1 MPEKEKFDLKDILL
15 IVLSCLLIVAVIAL
29 SVSFSSYAILSQ
41 RFNDTH
47 ANSSE
52 ACISSESFERE
63 IADNYAMPDSNIVSY
78 EFSRYFYYYIEI
90 DHTYL
95 NGDSFLDETFNLE
108 TLLSDDVDDLPDY
121 FQPTAIV
128 YNLNVSL
135 WGTDDAQQQLAG
147 TSIIVGGAESNSI
160 YSFSLY
166 TYELSYS
173 WQSAEPY
180 TRLSRNSI
188 FSAGDSVSISARID
202 DQSDFYQ
209 GMEFEIEYE
218 IEVTRVYGYNLTEY
232 IGEKENDAF
241 RDGEQ
246 LGYETGYDDGFDDGS
261 EQGYNQG
268 YSDGYDAGVD
278 SFDSLVQGAYDEG
291 YDFGYDVGYD
301 AGVDYGYTSG
311 YTDGFHDGEYEGAS
325 SAGDYSFFALVSAI
339 FDAPLKVLIGEWQQD
354 SNGDWQLVGGMLNF
368 VIPGLDV
375 NFAPLLTSL
384 FTISLLLFLLRFIL
398 GVVL

>member
-63 IADNYAMPDSNIVSY
+63 IADNYAMPESDIVFYNYSDTY
-78 EFSRYFYYYIEI
+78 SYFYGNVDYS
-90 DHTYL
+90 HL
-95 NGDSFLDETFNLE
+95 SGDDTFFELDVALDELLYGDNYNNLP
-108 TLLSDDVDDLPDY
+108 TY
-121 FQPTAIV
+121 FQPTAIE
-128 YNLNVSL
+128 YNLSTYMTVSEES
-135 WGTDDAQQQLAG
+135 DIPPPHE
-147 TSIIVGGAESNSI
+147 TSIMIGGYESNSL
-160 YSFSLY
+160 YSYSYY
-166 TYELSYS
+166 TYELIYS
-173 WQSAEPY
+173 WHDSEPISY
-180 TRLSRNSI
+180 LSRNSV
-188 FSAGDSVSISARID
+188 FSAGDSIRIGARID
-202 DQSDFYQ
+202 DYSDFYQ
-209 GMEFEIEYE
+209 GMVFEIEYE
-218 IEVTRVYGYNLTEY
+218 IEVTRVYGYNFTEF

-246 LGYETGYDDGFDDGS
+246 LGYETGYDAGYDAGYDVGYETGYSAGEGYGYNDGFDDGS

-325 SAGDYSFFALVSAI
+325 SAGD
-339 FDAPLKVLIGEWQQD
+339 
-354 SNGDWQLVGGMLNF
+354 
-368 VIPGLDV
+368 
-375 NFAPLLTSL
+375 
-384 FTISLLLFLLRFIL
+384 
-398 GVVL
+398 